1 MPEEECC
8 HKCRAR
14 LTLVQRS
21 MTCRCTHSF
30 CETHRPSDHHNCPYD
45 YQALGRQEVMR
56 SLSGTKQSKKGPP
69 PAGQCNMAY
78 ALHHPSTPRTL
89 AYSHT
94 LALFIL
100 GWYLLLGI
108 IARSAPLMLKGYL
121 ISYAIARVG
130 HVLTNSWTGAGP
142 FLGLGIHST
151 SCLWSSSLFTHP
163 ITCGKLEYET
173 LLDNVRYLLS
183 RGKTNCM
190 TRDLYQSRGLFA
202 MALVVKT
209 RLVELH
215 NQGYRRK
222 VYVS

>member
-1 MPEEECC
+1 
-8 HKCRAR
+8 
-14 LTLVQRS
+14 
-21 MTCRCTHSF
+21 
-30 CETHRPSDHHNCPYD
+30 
-45 YQALGRQEVMR
+45 
-56 SLSGTKQSKKGPP
+56 
-69 PAGQCNMAY
+69 MAY

-130 HVLTNSWTGAGP
+130 HVLTNGWTGAGP

-202 MALVVKT
+202 MALARDWLSIEAVQCFSLACCKAIGGTKWWAGRNILYTFGAVGQ
-209 RLVELH
+209 R
-215 NQGYRRK
+215 G
-222 VYVS
+222 